1 MPTTHRAA
9 IARSGAKG
17 SSGPV
22 ADPST
27 GGATFGGTMSR
38 TPISS
43 TTRTTDAAAAAR
55 SPHDGPDAAD
65 IDGVRTAAA
74 AARPADDALIP

>member
-1 MPTTHRAA
+1 
-9 IARSGAKG
+9 
-17 SSGPV
+17 
-22 ADPST
+22 
-27 GGATFGGTMSR
+27 MSR